1 MKEVALSKR
10 AKNMMEFKK
19 YMQQNERHLEII
31 SLIDQRVSIII
42 DGNVFRG
49 RELRLSDRPYCQGLG
64 PQWRLQKRHLLKKG
78 GLLHQPKK

>member
-31 SLIDQRVSIII
+31 SLIDQRVSAIFECDLYIE
-42 DGNVFRG
+42 G
-49 RELRLSDRPYCQGLG
+49 
-64 PQWRLQKRHLLKKG
+64 
-78 GLLHQPKK
+78 

>member
-31 SLIDQRVSIII
+31 SLIDQRVS
-42 DGNVFRG
+42 
-49 RELRLSDRPYCQGLG
+49 PT
-64 PQWRLQKRHLLKKG
+64 
-78 GLLHQPKK
+78 